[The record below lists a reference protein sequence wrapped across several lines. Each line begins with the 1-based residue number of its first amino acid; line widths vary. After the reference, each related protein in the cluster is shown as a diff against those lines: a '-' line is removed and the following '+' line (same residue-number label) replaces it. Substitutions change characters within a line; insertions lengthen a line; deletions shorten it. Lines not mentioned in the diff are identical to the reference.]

1 MQSVRRGSF
10 SFYLYGSV
18 LIEAEYPYLSKKENI
33 FYFLKSIEKYFFRDI
48 LYLRGYINIKMY
60 IDGRRRQ
67 YENSG

>member
-33 FYFLKSIEKYFFRDI
+33 FIF
-48 LYLRGYINIKMY
+48 
-60 IDGRRRQ
+60 
-67 YENSG
+67 